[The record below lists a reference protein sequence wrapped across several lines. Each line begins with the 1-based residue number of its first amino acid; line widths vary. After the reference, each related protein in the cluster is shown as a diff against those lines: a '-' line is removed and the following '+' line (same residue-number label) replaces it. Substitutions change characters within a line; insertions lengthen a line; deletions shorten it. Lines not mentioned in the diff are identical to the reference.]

1 VTQATLHRRTAARD
15 AAEVRQW
22 RGLGLPHP
30 VGDRPLG
37 PDTGWADRLP
47 GTGTGRRPRRARRRR
62 HHGDDRPPARP
73 GPVQRYTLG
82 RIEENKGCFKP
93 NEARRETG
101 EFDVDFVR
109 EGVRWLATRHATP
122 DTQRHGRS
130 LAGVRGAEDGRE
142 VRSIVGQPHIWDQ
155 GLSDVAALEPDPP
168 ADLEFDGDSIGGMLA
183 ALRDD
188 TRPE

>member
-1 VTQATLHRRTAARD
+1 M
-15 AAEVRQW
+15 
-22 RGLGLPHP
+22 
-30 VGDRPLG
+30 
-37 PDTGWADRLP
+37 
-47 GTGTGRRPRRARRRR
+47 
-62 HHGDDRPPARP
+62 
-73 GPVQRYTLG
+73 
-82 RIEENKGCFKP
+82 
-93 NEARRETG
+93 
-101 EFDVDFVR
+101 
-109 EGVRWLATRHATP
+109 
-122 DTQRHGRS
+122 GRS